1 MSNSILFRSCNS
13 LRTAELTDAARLRM
27 LSLRQLPWQPSK
39 AAFIQGGG
47 WYTGG
52 PVSKV
57 DLVQSYLIH
66 TGARAD
72 RDHLSLVE
80 VLKNSS
86 PVHGVKLLPTST
98 YGP

>member
-1 MSNSILFRSCNS
+1 MSNLILFRSCNS

-66 TGARAD
+66 TGPG
-72 RDHLSLVE
+72 LT
-80 VLKNSS
+80 
-86 PVHGVKLLPTST
+86 GTTST
-98 YGP
+98 SWRSLKTPPRFTA